1 MYNSLQGA
9 LDQINGKYI
18 ANNVIISLLEDR
30 IENVTVEGI
39 FGPGQLVINGNNHTL
54 QGMMYVHGCMS
65 NILIQ
70 RCNISCNTVS
80 SSSAQT
86 ASYALRVYDSR
97 DVTFNILKIMG
108 PYTGTLDGTLVRIDY
123 ASNARFRSVRMD
135 GAATLIYAG
144 NMCNLDCYNL
154 SGTGTNYLVADGA
167 RITWSGTRPVG
178 TYSEGMT
185 SLIAPVNPDASLT
198 PDAGESG
205 GGGETPIVV
214 GTATMTATRTASFG
228 NDWDNGTDMMQGYAG
243 RTEYKGCA
251 WFNWTVP
258 SGMVI
263 KTAALTIKRKSSAG
277 RSGTVN
283 VHLWVTPNSTDI
295 INMGTDP
302 MPADSSTYDYGILG
316 TMTPGETATF
326 AGGDVLT
333 MAV

>member
-1 MYNSLQGA
+1 M
-9 LDQINGKYI
+9 
-18 ANNVIISLLEDR
+18 
-30 IENVTVEGI
+30 
-39 FGPGQLVINGNNHTL
+39 GPGQLLIESPTGERHTL
-54 QGMMYVHGCMS
+54 QGNIRINGCTASVMLQ
-65 NILIQ
+65 NLD
-70 RCNISCNTVS
+70 VS
-80 SSSAQT
+80 YSGCT
-86 ASYALRVYDSR
+86 MASYAINIESSIGVYLNNMNL
-97 DVTFNILKIMG
+97 TG
-108 PYTGTLDGTLVRIDY
+108 PYSPVDSSTPASILVNIDWQ
-123 ASNARFRSVRMD
+123 STVSLSSVRMD
-135 GAATLIYAG
+135 GTTNLIYLDRG
-144 NMCNLDCYNL
+144 SNLDCYNL
-154 SGTGTNYLVADGA
+154 AGEGTYYLNAGMS
-167 RITWSGTRPVG
+167 RITMSGTRPVG
-178 TYSEGMT
+178 SYRARRNN
-185 SLIAPVNPDASLT
+185 LISPADPNTLNTDG
-198 PDAGESG
+198 DSG

-243 RTEYKGCA
+243 RTGYKGCA